1 MISIKGKRANNMNEI
16 FRTTDVQNAPMCPL
30 ALCHQQMRPAT
41 SRFNGGYDSKTGL
54 RYFHCPTCG
63 HTGMVAAG
71 GVQLVFRLA
80 HQYVLT
86 FDPFFSTVTVVL
98 PPRVIAMGQTYGL
111 DAEELA
117 KHAADWALLSANNF
131 DTLTLIPE
139 RQEYLDFTD
148 YLGSLTL
155 PTLNPPPTRPAQIGG
170 TRPDELARALSVLGA
185 SAAVPT

>member
-1 MISIKGKRANNMNEI
+1 MNEI
-16 FRTTDVQNAPMCPL
+16 FRTTDVQRAPMCPL

-41 SRFNGGYDSKTGL
+41 NRFNGGYDSKTGL

-86 FDPFFSTVTVVL
+86 FDPFLSTVTVVL
-98 PPRVIAMGQTYGL
+98 SPRVIAMGQTYGL

-117 KHAADWALLSANNF
+117 KHAADWALLSGNNF